1 MKKLCKKCDVIKH
14 ASENTVP
21 IRRNNQEITVKI
33 KGELYREE
41 VAGGRF
47 RRLDIHKNGQPVL

>member
-1 MKKLCKKCDVIKH
+1 MKVK
-14 ASENTVP
+14 NTVT

-41 VAGGRF
+41 VPGGIF

>member
-1 MKKLCKKCDVIKH
+1 MQVK
-14 ASENTVP
+14 NTVP

-47 RRLDIHKNGQPVL
+47 RRLDIHKNGQPVLWYAQMITRRN